1 MNTEIDIDLRIQQLK
16 QARETIRSTHFG
28 IDTEVDRLMQAV
40 TPWYLLNSTQQRPRV
55 IGLWGMTGTGKS
67 SLVRA
72 LVNALGMGERT
83 FWLDAGE
90 SRKSDWLEDHLKL
103 MDAYHS
109 GQEVIMVIDEFQ
121 RARTVRGG
129 DDAYESTEL
138 RRLWEFMDSG
148 RAVLMPNRYQQE
160 AILELYDLLSEALAQ
175 GCRISNGRV
184 VSGAKLYWEL
194 SERGYNDEVMEKH
207 PYALPCK
214 TWDWFR
220 GQHPNRESVT
230 AFKRRMERMDGPA
243 MLAMVKE
250 AVDRIRTPHVFDGRR
265 ALVIVLGN
273 LDGLYTVGSD
283 PVAELEPDVLLARH
297 KQMNL
302 TGVQQALLELFRIE
316 QVGRLGTDHVIFPP
330 IGADTVARLVSTE
343 AERIRTTAS
352 SELGI
357 DITFNSG
364 LLDRIQREASIA
376 VLGARPVIEAVH
388 QALPALI
395 SEALSRTTVEAPCY
409 IMLDTWGR
417 KALAHCGN
425 ADGSERITLNWPLHR
440 QAPGR
445 KEKVHRNIAAHEA
458 GHLICGV
465 SLLGQTPLQA
475 CARTSHER
483 IGGFVIWADYKEY
496 TTPSRLVPRI
506 ASALGGWAAERL
518 LFGADRVTEGSD
530 DDLRK
535 ATRLALDMLKNHG
548 FGKDRLYHAEY
559 PEAFGTGFRLGLAA
573 VEEQAAQLV
582 AEGEQLALRT
592 LTANRRRLEA
602 ITGLLVQYG
611 SLSGNKLRSALELPN
626 DPPVEVAEK
635 PALTVCS

>member
-1 MNTEIDIDLRIQQLK
+1 MNTDMNMNLRLQQLK
-16 QARETIRSTHFG
+16 QAREALRSSHFG

-72 LVNALGMGERT
+72 LVNALGLGDRT

-90 SRKSDWLEDHLKL
+90 SHLHNWLDRHLELIMDHH
-103 MDAYHS
+103 D
-109 GQEVIMVIDEFQ
+109 GRETVVVIDEFQ
-121 RARTVRGG
+121 RARTVKG
-129 DDAYESTEL
+129 DDDLGESVEL

-148 RAVLMPNRYQQE
+148 RAVVMPWRNK
-160 AILELYDLLSEALAQ
+160 LDDLQDLHRDLSEAIAR
-175 GCRISNGRV
+175 GCEIRNGRV
-184 VSGAKLYWEL
+184 TVGVEVFL
-194 SERGYNDEVMEKH
+194 EVMDDHLDRTGREERW
-207 PYALPCK
+207 ALPRSI
-214 TWDWFR
+214 WSWA
-220 GQHPNRESVT
+220 RESGREST
-230 AFKRRMERMDGPA
+230 LGFKQRLEHMDGAAIVA
-243 MLAMVKE
+243 MLQSQIDA
-250 AVDRIRTPHVFDGRR
+250 ARSPRILDGRR
-265 ALVIVLGN
+265 TLVIVLGN

-302 TGVQQALLELFRIE
+302 AGVQQALLELFRIE
-316 QVGRLGTDHVIFPP
+316 QVGRLGSDHVIFPP
-330 IGADTVARLVSTE
+330 IGASTVERLVHAE
-343 AERIRTTAS
+343 AERIRSCVSTET
-352 SELGI
+352 GI
-357 DITFNSG
+357 DITLRSG

-388 QALPALI
+388 QVLPVLI
-395 SEALSRTTVEAPCY
+395 AETLSRTTVEAPHS
-409 IMLDTWGR
+409 IVLDSWGR
-417 KALAHCGN
+417 KALALCDSLH
-425 ADGSERITLNWPLHR
+425 GSDRVTLNWPLHR

-465 SLLGQTPLQA
+465 SLLGQTPLQV
-475 CARTSHER
+475 CAYTSHER
-483 IGGFVIWADYKEY
+483 IGGFTIWANDTEHL
-496 TTPSRLVPRI
+496 TPKRIVPRI

-518 LFGADRVTEGSD
+518 LFGADRVTAGND

-535 ATRLALDMLKNHG
+535 ASQLALDMLKNHG
-548 FGKDRLYHAEY
+548 FGKDRLFHAEY
-559 PEAFGTGFRLGLAA
+559 PEAFGTGFRMGLAA
-573 VEEQAAQLV
+573 VEEQAARLV

-602 ITGLLVQYG
+602 ITGLLVQHG